1 MDELNEQWA
10 RLLAAGKVRWMAGM
24 LPERDDRVVNVDENN
39 KGKYITLAY
48 IDRGHEYGCN
58 CSLEHSDLA
67 SDTPD
72 WTDPATLG
80 CLLAMARSAW
90 RAPLLGT
97 GGSYFLGGIHWGLR
111 AGGRMERG
119 GKFLRLSSKVFD
131 TEAGALLAAIEVA
144 P

>member
-1 MDELNEQWA
+1 MSDLNEQWA
-10 RLLAAGKVRWMAGM
+10 RLLAAGKVRWMPGM
-24 LPERDDRVVNVDENN
+24 LPERDDRVVDVHEGG

-72 WTDPATLG
+72 WTDPATIG
-80 CLLAMARSAW
+80 CLLAMAREATGKSTLVAVYW
-90 RAPLLGT
+90 VCHWFADSTNLGRVPRAAE
-97 GGSYFLGGIHWGLR
+97 IHT
-111 AGGRMERG
+111 
-119 GKFLRLSSKVFD
+119 
-131 TEAGALLAAIEVA
+131 TEAAALLSAIEVA